1 MAQFT
6 EHGIRLSSMC
16 PTFLNSNS
24 TSHTWPFSAIAEL
37 IDNAADPGVF
47 AKQIWINIHEEA
59 GQLCMTFTDNGS
71 GMTPNK
77 LHKMLSFGFTEKG
90 IGRTSIQAIGV
101 YGNGFKSGSMRLGR
115 DALIFTKNG
124 GCQSVGMLSQTYLE
138 NIKAQCVIVPI
149 APFNQQTNT
158 LVVTPDSEASLAAI
172 LQHSIISS
180 QEQIQAHFDSISSKK
195 GTKILIW
202 NLRRA
207 VDGKPEIDMETDPTD
222 FRLPEIQIEEL
233 KKNLKNSGLL
243 KADQVIP
250 DMHYSLKAYLSILY
264 LRPRIHIILRGKK
277 IPTKLVSQQLTRVEY
292 DVYKPHFSKDKVKV
306 MFGLNEK
313 NKECYGIMMY
323 HKNRL
328 IKAYEKVGCQLK
340 TFGPRAGVGV
350 IGIIECDFLKPA
362 HNKQDF
368 EYTKEYRLTL
378 GALGMKL
385 NDYWKE
391 VMERKARQ
399 REFEAVTKEQNY
411 ILQKDKTDNGP
422 MWLQCE
428 ECLKWRSVPAG
439 HYRVLPENWSCSQNP
454 NPRYRSCSSPE
465 ETGDTEDLLTASYQK
480 NHHKRESSRVKQREK
495 LPKFEES
502 VFTKDNPLLHFSNN
516 VLSSTEF
523 TEPAQLSVL
532 ADQPYMKELTNEP
545 EETEVNTDL
554 GAEATITNTKDK
566 NSVTRDIAL
575 VHVQKE
581 PETSAQHEEE
591 VKEMPM
597 EREEATQEHDM
608 TADTVS
614 IKRKLEELLG
624 RAEKRSRFLEE
635 QVSSKEEDNSAAPEH
650 ATDACKN
657 QEGNH
662 DVNLPLVTQED
673 SREARLKKLEKLER
687 ETHKLRQLLGLE
699 TVKKSQRTTTTA
711 ATNTESPKEEKRTVA
726 TREIGCQA
734 ELTER
739 STSSTCKTVNPKLH
753 EAINQGSRAMCGF
766 KELEQNKPR
775 KESSSRSSG
784 SEEQNARMAQDKL
797 CGIRSNVVV
806 LLTTLLPQLDL
817 SGISLETADVDSILQ
832 QIIEVNALKI

>member
-1 MAQFT
+1 
-6 EHGIRLSSMC
+6 MC

-47 AKQIWINIHEEA
+47 AKQIWIDVHEEA

-90 IGRTSIQAIGV
+90 TGASRTQAIGV

-149 APFNQQTNT
+149 VPFNQQTNS
-158 LVVTPDSEASLAAI
+158 LVMTADSEASLAAI

-180 QEQIQAHFDSISSKK
+180 PEQIQAHFDSISSKK

-207 VDGKPEIDMETDPTD
+207 KDGNSEIDFETEPSD

-233 KKNLKNSGLL
+233 KKHLRNSGSLR
-243 KADQVIP
+243 AEQIIP

-264 LRPRIHIILRGKK
+264 LRPRIQVILRGKK
-277 IPTKLVSQQLTRVEY
+277 IPTKLVSQQLIRVEY

-306 MFGLNEK
+306 TFGINEK

-399 REFEAVTKEQNY
+399 REFEAVTKEQSCV
-411 ILQKDKTDNGP
+411 IKDKSSNGP

-428 ECLKWRSVPAG
+428 DCLKWRSVPAA
-439 HYRVLPENWSCSQNP
+439 HYRVAPENWKCSQNP

-465 ETGDTEDLLTASYQK
+465 EADDIEDRLTASYQK
-480 NHHKRESSRVKQREK
+480 NHHKRESSRGRAEITKPTELSAAAD
-495 LPKFEES
+495 LPFTITLTDEPKETDENTEPGTEAATTT
-502 VFTKDNPLLHFSNN
+502 TKDRD
-516 VLSSTEF
+516 
-523 TEPAQLSVL
+523 SV
-532 ADQPYMKELTNEP
+532 
-545 EETEVNTDL
+545 
-554 GAEATITNTKDK
+554 IKDA
-566 NSVTRDIAL
+566 AL
-575 VHVQKE
+575 VDTQKTPE
-581 PETSAQHEEE
+581 PSTQQDEE
-591 VKEMPM
+591 VEEVSV
-597 EREEATQEHDM
+597 EREEVAREHDEV
-608 TADTVS
+608 TEAAS
-614 IKRKLEELLG
+614 IKRKLGKLMSYADKRRRLL
-624 RAEKRSRFLEE
+624 E
-635 QVSSKEEDNSAAPEH
+635 APEGNGNNSVPER
-650 ATDACKN
+650 AADACKS
-657 QEGNH
+657 QAEGR
-662 DVNLPLVTQED
+662 DIDEPIETQED
-673 SREARLKKLEKLER
+673 STEARVKKLEELER
-687 ETHKLRQLLGLE
+687 ERHRLRQLLGLE
-699 TVKKSQRTTTTA
+699 PVNKSQQTTA
-711 ATNTESPKEEKRTVA
+711 TTATDSERAKDEKVPVA

-734 ELTER
+734 DLAEK
-739 STSSTCKTVNPKLH
+739 SVSSGSKSPGPKLH
-753 EAINQGSRAMCGF
+753 ETTIQGSRAMCGF
-766 KELEQNKPR
+766 KEAEQNKPR
-775 KESSSRSSG
+775 KERNDSSRSSG
-784 SEEQNARMAQDKL
+784 NEDNNARMVQDKL
-797 CGIRSNVVV
+797 CVIRNNVVV
-806 LLTTLLPQLDL
+806 LLTALLPQLDL
-817 SGISLETADVDSILQ
+817 SGISLETSDVDNILQ
-832 QIIEVNALKI
+832 QIIEVNALKL